1 MKIGWGWK
9 IMILYGGFMA
19 MIITLVTASS
29 HQKIDL
35 VSKDYYKDEI
45 AYQDVLNASKNQAQL
60 ATNPDIHANSSE
72 VVIEFPADVAKQ
84 VLKGNVNFYAAVNKE
99 WDKNFAINVA
109 GNKMVIPRSALHD
122 IVYQLKISYT
132 ADGKQYYY
140 ETRLDLHKS

>member
-9 IMILYGGFMA
+9 IAILYAGFMA

-45 AYQDVLNASKNQAQL
+45 AYQDVLNASKNQAL
-60 ATNPDIHANSSE
+60 LTANPEIHANGSE

-84 VLKGNVNFYAAVNKE
+84 SLKGNVNFYAAVNKE
-99 WDKNFAINVA
+99 WDKDFAISVTD
-109 GNKMVIPRSALHD
+109 NKMVIPRNALHD
-122 IVYQLKISYT
+122 IIYQLKISYS

-140 ETRLDLHKS
+140 EAKLDLHKS

>member
-9 IMILYGGFMA
+9 IAILYAGFMA

-45 AYQDVLNASKNQAQL
+45 AYQDVLNASKNQAL
-60 ATNPDIHANSSE
+60 LTANPEIHANGSE

-84 VLKGNVNFYAAVNKE
+84 ALKGNVNFYAAVNKE
-99 WDKNFAINVA
+99 WDKDFAISVTD
-109 GNKMVIPRSALHD
+109 NKMVIPRNALHN
-122 IVYQLKISYT
+122 IVYQLRISYS

-140 ETRLDLHKS
+140 EAKLDLNKS